1 MYLDSGRIDST
12 FFTFGGLSA
21 APGRMAS
28 TRTLSKVQEVECL
41 NCWISGGNGSE
52 EVLPHSVP
60 EHPDGAAVVATGSAV
75 VTTGAEVV
83 TPGAAVETNG
93 GGVVPPDPVCV
104 HCTF

>member
-12 FFTFGGLSA
+12 FLTFGGLSA

-60 EHPDGAAVVATGSAV
+60 EHPDVDPPVVMTGPPF
-75 VTTGAEVV
+75 VTTEPVDD
-83 TPGAAVETNG
+83 AVS
-93 GGVVPPDPVCV
+93 PPKIYHLIRGCSFI
-104 HCTF
+104 T